1 MESFEFSQQEK
12 DILNKIVASYL
23 SELRMEIADTD
34 QLSFKK
40 ELRKEEDLLNKLIEK
55 MESND

>member
-12 DILNKIVASYL
+12 EILNKIVASYL

-40 ELRKEEDLLNKLIEK
+40 VLRKEEDLLNKLIEK